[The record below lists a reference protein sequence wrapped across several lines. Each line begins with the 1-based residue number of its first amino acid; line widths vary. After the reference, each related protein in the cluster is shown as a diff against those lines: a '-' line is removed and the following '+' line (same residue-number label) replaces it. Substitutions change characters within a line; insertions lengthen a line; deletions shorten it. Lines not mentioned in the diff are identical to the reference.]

1 MSRCEVKEHAFSNPS
16 AVCPYVGL
24 NASADFML
32 FFTTFLTLFVPHFL
46 TMFSSV
52 HLTLKM

>member
-16 AVCPYVGL
+16 AICPYVGL